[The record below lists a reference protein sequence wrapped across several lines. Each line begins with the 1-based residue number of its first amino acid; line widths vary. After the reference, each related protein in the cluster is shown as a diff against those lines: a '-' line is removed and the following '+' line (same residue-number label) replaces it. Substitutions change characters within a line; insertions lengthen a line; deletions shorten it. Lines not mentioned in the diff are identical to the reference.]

1 MKAAE
6 IRKMSIAQIEE
17 EILESRHELLNLRFQ
32 TITGQLT
39 DTSRIRIIRRDIA
52 RMETILREKQ
62 LVEDS
67 RSSEGARQSEVTEES
82 EA

>member
-1 MKAAE
+1 MKASEIREMSVAE
-6 IRKMSIAQIEE
+6 IQQQLTET
-17 EILESRHELLNLRFQ
+17 RHELLNLRFQ

-39 DTSRIRIIRRDIA
+39 DTSQIRVIRHDIA

-62 LVEDS
+62 LAE
-67 RSSEGARQSEVTEES
+67 AAEES

>member
-1 MKAAE
+1 MKAVE
-6 IRKMSIAQIEE
+6 IRKMSAAQIEE
-17 EILESRHELLNLRFQ
+17 ELLEARHELLNLRFQ

-39 DTSRIRIIRRDIA
+39 DTSRIRFVRRDIA

-62 LVEDS
+62 LAEM
-67 RSSEGARQSEVTEES
+67 AEES

>member
-6 IRKMSIAQIEE
+6 IRKLSVTEIQTQITEA
-17 EILESRHELLNLRFQ
+17 RHEMLNLRFQ

-39 DTSRIRIIRRDIA
+39 DTSRIRAIRRDIA
-52 RMETILREKQ
+52 RMETVLREKQ
-62 LVEDS
+62 LAEM
-67 RSSEGARQSEVTEES
+67 AEES

>member
-6 IRKMSIAQIEE
+6 IRKLSVAEIEE
-17 EILESRHELLNLRFQ
+17 QLTDTRHELLNLRFQ

-39 DTSRIRIIRRDIA
+39 DTSRIRVIRRDIA
-52 RMETILREKQ
+52 RMETILRERQ
-62 LVEDS
+62 LAET
-67 RSSEGARQSEVTEES
+67 AEES

>member
-6 IRKMSIAQIEE
+6 IRKLKDAELEE
-17 EILESRHELLNLRFQ
+17 QLTEARHELLNLRFQ

-39 DTSRIRIIRRDIA
+39 DTTRIRVVRRDIA
-52 RMETILREKQ
+52 RMETIMRERQ
-62 LVEDS
+62 LAET
-67 RSSEGARQSEVTEES
+67 AEES